1 MDLLNS
7 EERFTE
13 TDKFTFQVSSLSR
26 GTSRCFTK
34 NRVCWLR
41 VLRCW
46 RIRCPCLHWS
56 RVHSTACHRKTP
68 NPSNLCLLNC
78 LKRMSREKSAAYLH
92 GIFTLRLL
100 CSLSLKHGQTNDSTC
115 MIKLI
120 SCLSVCLSH
129 IQTLEFFSICKIL
142 LISKFRNSTS
152 IYFRVTL
159 MFQYH
164 HRAIDKVRKI
174 NKRGITGARI

>member
-1 MDLLNS
+1 MS
-7 EERFTE
+7 VFTLISS
-13 TDKFTFQVSSLSR
+13 TLYRVSSQNAKPLKPL
-26 GTSRCFTK
+26 FTK
-34 NRVCWLR
+34 LFEKNEQ
-41 VLRCW
+41 
-46 RIRCPCLHWS
+46 
-56 RVHSTACHRKTP
+56 RKKVQP
-68 NPSNLCLLNC
+68 IC
-78 LKRMSREKSAAYLH
+78 MAYLRYVCCA
-92 GIFTLRLL
+92 L
-100 CSLSLKHGQTNDSTC
+100 SLSNTDRPDINDSTC

-120 SCLSVCLSH
+120 SCLAVCLSH